1 MLRAMTISKEFSRQ
15 IIGLFANSVARN
27 AEFLFNSRN
36 TTGDTGGPMYVNAQS
51 RPLVGFAD
59 PCFADHRP
67 SHFAAVLRP
76 QHSLTTE
83 ASARNISNRDPSGS
97 PRGAAGDAQGR
108 CRRRIGGAFSST
120 KKSQPHQTQPL
131 SEISSVV
138 SEIFR
143 ACSFSQDADRRW
155 FRGAS
160 GGALVQTISL
170 PSQWNEKTY
179 ARELSSESKFF
190 TRKSTCPNP
199 SHSLL
204 ARISDF
210 GLRFDCV

>member
-1 MLRAMTISKEFSRQ
+1 MLRAMTIPKEFSQQ

-36 TTGDTGGPMYVNAQS
+36 TTGDTGGPMYANAQS

-59 PCFADHRP
+59 HCLKDHRP

-76 QHSLTTE
+76 QHSLSTE
-83 ASARNISNRDPSGS
+83 DSALSISNRDPSGS

-108 CRRRIGGAFSST
+108 CRRRIGGAFPST

-131 SEISSVV
+131 SEISYVV

-143 ACSFSQDADRRW
+143 ALAKNRPSSPRHPLHPFATFPTPSSPHPLCP
-155 FRGAS
+155 
-160 GGALVQTISL
+160 L
-170 PSQWNEKTY
+170 PAAY
-179 ARELSSESKFF
+179 I
-190 TRKSTCPNP
+190 
-199 SHSLL
+199 SHSALTTPCQQPTM
-204 ARISDF
+204 DPN
-210 GLRFDCV
+210 